1 MAKRKTVVPFHG
13 TAEQEKAL
21 RELIAACKQQQGAL
35 MPVLQGAQE
44 IYGYLPIEV
53 QTIIAE
59 ELNIPLAEVYGVV
72 TFYAQFTL
80 NPRGAYNIGVCM
92 GTACYVKGSGEV
104 LDRIQ
109 KKLGIEPGGT
119 TPDGRF
125 SLEATR
131 CIGACGLAPAMM
143 VDDDVYKQ
151 VTPAKL
157 RGILSLYADAPE
169 ETAEGG
175 VGA

>member
-13 TAEQEKAL
+13 TTEQEKAL
-21 RELIAACKQQQGAL
+21 RELIAAHKEQQGAL

-80 NPRGAYNIGVCM
+80 NPRGTYNIGVCM
-92 GTACYVKGSGEV
+92 GTACYVRGGKLVVEA
-104 LDRIQ
+104 LEE
-109 KKLGIEPGGT
+109 KLGVPVGGT
-119 TPDGRF
+119 TDDKKF
-125 SLEATR
+125 TFEIAR
-131 CIGACGLAPAMM
+131 CIGACGLAPAIM
-143 VDDDVYKQ
+143 VDDTVYKY
-151 VTPAKL
+151 VTPKNVDD
-157 RGILSLYADAPE
+157 IL
-169 ETAEGG
+169 AEY
-175 VGA
+175 

>member
-21 RELIAACKQQQGAL
+21 RELIAAHKEQQGAL

-80 NPRGAYNIGVCM
+80 NPRGTYNIGVCM
-92 GTACYVKGSGEV
+92 GTACYVKGAGDV
-104 LDRIQ
+104 LERIQ
-109 KKLGIEPGGT
+109 KRLGIEPGGT
-119 TPDGRF
+119 T
-125 SLEATR
+125 LEATR
-131 CIGACGLAPAMM
+131 FIGAGGLAPVMTINE
-143 VDDDVYKQ
+143 DVYGRL
-151 VTPAKL
+151 TPDEVDK
-157 RGILSLYADAPE
+157 ILDKYL
-169 ETAEGG
+169 
-175 VGA
+175 

>member
-21 RELIAACKQQQGAL
+21 RELIAAHKEQQGAL

-44 IYGYLPIEV
+44 LYGYLPIEV

-80 NPRGAYNIGVCM
+80 NPRGRYNIGVCM
-92 GTACYVKGSGEV
+92 GTACYVRGGKLVVEA
-104 LDRIQ
+104 LEE
-109 KKLGIEPGGT
+109 KLGVPVGGT
-119 TPDGRF
+119 TDDKKF
-125 SLEATR
+125 TFEIAR
-131 CIGACGLAPAMM
+131 CIGACGLAPAIM
-143 VDDDVYKQ
+143 VDDTVYK
-151 VTPAKL
+151 
-157 RGILSLYADAPE
+157 LSLIHI
-169 ETAEGG
+169 
-175 VGA
+175 

>member
-44 IYGYLPIEV
+44 LYGYLPIEV

-59 ELNIPLAEVYGVV
+59 ELNLPLAEVYGVV

-80 NPRGAYNIGVCM
+80 NPRGRYNIGVCM
-92 GTACYVKGSGEV
+92 GTACYVKGAGEV
-104 LDRIQ
+104 LERIHELRGEIARFQ
-109 KKLGIEPGGT
+109 ESIVRARPRMDQAQAELDAMEARARKIGKKL
-119 TPDGRF
+119 
-125 SLEATR
+125 
-131 CIGACGLAPAMM
+131 M
-143 VDDDVYKQ
+143 
-151 VTPAKL
+151 
-157 RGILSLYADAPE
+157 
-169 ETAEGG
+169 
-175 VGA
+175 

>member
-21 RELIAACKQQQGAL
+21 RELIAAHKEQQGAL

-80 NPRGAYNIGVCM
+80 NPRGTYNIGVCM
-92 GTACYVKGSGEV
+92 GTACYVKGSRKVLDKLEEV
-104 LDRIQ
+104 LGIQ
-109 KKLGIEPGGT
+109 AGHT
-119 TPDGRF
+119 TPDGLF
-125 SLEATR
+125 TLNATR
-131 CIGACGLAPAMM
+131 CLGACGLAPVMM
-143 VDDDVYKQ
+143 INEDVYGRL
-151 VTPAKL
+151 TPDEIPGIIAKY
-157 RGILSLYADAPE
+157 RS
-169 ETAEGG
+169 
-175 VGA
+175 

>member
-21 RELIAACKQQQGAL
+21 RELIAAHKEQQGAL

-72 TFYAQFTL
+72 TFYAQFTANSYTL
-80 NPRGAYNIGVCM
+80 
-92 GTACYVKGSGEV
+92 TW
-104 LDRIQ
+104 D
-109 KKLGIEPGGT
+109 LGNGT
-119 TPDGRF
+119 TEETKQTYG
-125 SLEATR
+125 EALVLPTEPTR
-131 CIGACGLAPAMM
+131 KNAEFLG
-143 VDDDVYKQ
+143 
-151 VTPAKL
+151 
-157 RGILSLYADAPE
+157 LSLIHI
-169 ETAEGG
+169 
-175 VGA
+175 